1 MESWKPGN
9 DSCPYVYT
17 ILDILCCLFAGYYK
31 SRNPGTLPKISNQYS
46 ILTHQP
52 RIYIYTLTYFHVWKV
67 WMPPNKPNLGMFH
80 KHSNSGLVGFRCGC
94 QFSMRQKVAVWL
106 LAQQKLGYHKAPDWS
121 YDRSGSWS
129 YPVSAQPLLSWC
141 NRNGLVADVILHDWR
156 SGIHSLYLGRE
167 DWLWQTPGR
176 TTAPKWDG
184 HGSGPAA
191 SRRIAMTCSAPLR
204 TAVSFSSA
212 GWLLWLPPSCCTR
225 LTGSSVVPS
234 VNADPILVKSQHC
247 LRTK

>member
-1 MESWKPGN
+1 MPIALVRVIHLIAPWFSSSK
-9 DSCPYVYT
+9 T
-17 ILDILCCLFAGYYK
+17 KTGYDK
-31 SRNPGTLPKISNQYS
+31 EL
-46 ILTHQP
+46 
-52 RIYIYTLTYFHVWKV
+52 
-67 WMPPNKPNLGMFH
+67 
-80 KHSNSGLVGFRCGC
+80 
-94 QFSMRQKVAVWL
+94 
-106 LAQQKLGYHKAPDWS
+106 DWS

-141 NRNGLVADVILHDWR
+141 NRNGLVADVILLMTGGVASTAYIWAAKT
-156 SGIHSLYLGRE
+156 E
-167 DWLWQTPGR
+167 WQTPGR